1 MASRANAGG
10 VFEGSPESTQG
21 CPHAFSPLPGR
32 ISAAQILSPIP
43 EGTDIGEADLG
54 AQWLKLPLTPQGEEI
69 AGVLQASAGGG
80 IPTYDTAVV
89 EAPRR
94 STKTTAILATLL
106 GRGLCRPGY
115 RIAST
120 AQDGLRAR
128 AKLKEVM
135 LELRRGGFEDA
146 GLGTLYFSNG
156 TERIEF
162 ANGAVW
168 KAIPPDPGAFRSD
181 AFDAVLIDEAGEL
194 EPEKADALLAG
205 ILPTQDT
212 RPTAQTIVAG
222 TPNVAV
228 RAGLL
233 WDTLDDLRN
242 GEDGVGGVVYAAPDG
257 AVFADLSDPD
267 NPVYDWA
274 LVERTHPGIES
285 GLTTLARIKTRL
297 PKMGLAKFSSEYLC
311 QWPSSHATAA
321 LDIEAWRDCESA
333 EGLPPRPDR
342 VGLAFDVA
350 PDGQDAA
357 LVAAWRDED
366 GRAHLEVLA
375 CRGGSDWVPGECLKA
390 ATKHRATVSYDSI
403 GQNIEVA
410 DKMTRP
416 PYRTGLKPLNTRA
429 LVGASARF
437 DKELRARRIVHYGQP
452 DLTEAV
458 EGAAWRPVGTDGRL
472 FSRKASAATVAPLV
486 AAAEALWAYDL
497 ATTSTGRTGIVSAK
511 R

>member
-21 CPHAFSPLPGR
+21 CPHAFSPHLDR
-32 ISAAQILSPIP
+32 NAAPAILSRIP
-43 EGTDIGEADLG
+43 DGTNIAVADVG
-54 AQWLKLPLTPQGEEI
+54 AEWLKLPLTPQGEEI
-69 AGVLQASAGGG
+69 AAVLEASAGGV
-80 IPTYDTAVV
+80 PLYDTVVV

-94 STKTTAILATLL
+94 STKTTAILAVLL
-106 GRGLCRPGY
+106 GRCLERPGY

-120 AQDGLRAR
+120 AQTGLKSRG
-128 AKLKEVM
+128 KLKELM
-135 LELRRGGFEDA
+135 TALQRAGFEEA
-146 GLGTLYFSNG
+146 GLGRLFWSNGSEHIDFSNG
-156 TERIEF
+156 SYWV
-162 ANGAVW
+162 AV
-168 KAIPPDPGAFRSD
+168 PPDPSSFRQE
-181 AFDAVLIDEAGEL
+181 AFDVVFVDEAGEL
-194 EPEKADALLAG
+194 DPEKADALQAG
-205 ILPTQDT
+205 YLPTMDT
-212 RPTAQTIVAG
+212 RPTSQAVIAG
-222 TPNVAV
+222 TPNPKV

-233 WDTLDDLRN
+233 WSSLGDLRD
-242 GEDGVGGVVYAAPDG
+242 GAPGVGGCVYAAGDG
-257 AVFADLSDPD
+257 DVFADMSDPD
-267 NPVYDWA
+267 NPVYD
-274 LVERTHPGIES
+274 LDLLERVHPGIS
-285 GLTTLARIKTRL
+285 AGLTTTQKVLSRL
-297 PKMGLAKFSSEYLC
+297 PKFGLEKWCAEYLC

-375 CRGGSDWVPGECLKA
+375 CRGGSDWLPAGCLKA
-390 ATKHRATVSYDSI
+390 ATKHRTMVAYDSI